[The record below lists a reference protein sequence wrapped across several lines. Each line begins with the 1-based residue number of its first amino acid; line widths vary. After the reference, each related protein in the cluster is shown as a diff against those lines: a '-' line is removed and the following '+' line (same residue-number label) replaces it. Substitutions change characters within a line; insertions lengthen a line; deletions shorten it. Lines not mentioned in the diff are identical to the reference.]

1 MKDDVQPVVRQCKA
15 RSKRTGQRC
24 QRPAMHGKKVCYHHG
39 GRSPGAPK
47 GNQNRLKH
55 GRRSKAAIQERKA
68 LNALL
73 RKMKEFEKII

>member
-1 MKDDVQPVVRQCKA
+1 
-15 RSKRTGQRC
+15 
-24 QRPAMHGKKVCYHHG
+24 MHGKKVCYHHG